1 MKITPKQYAISLYE
15 STTKIDKIQA
25 EKRIE
30 NFIKILKK
38 NNDLSLIDKII
49 QQYYK
54 YYRNQRNITK
64 IEVSSAKKLN
74 PEILNKLIQKFHN
87 QIEIEETVDE
97 SLIGGIV
104 LRIDDNLLLDG
115 SVKRKLENLEKN
127 LTQSSN

>member
-25 EKRIE
+25 EKRIG
-30 NFIKILKK
+30 NFIKILIK

>member
-15 STTKIDKIQA
+15 STIKVDKVQA
-25 EKRIE
+25 EQRIKK
-30 NFIKILKK
+30 FIKILQK

-54 YYRNQRNITK
+54 YYRSQRNISK

-74 PEILNKLIQKFHN
+74 TEILNKLVQKFNN

-104 LRIDDNLLLDG
+104 LKIDDNILLDG
-115 SVKRKLENLEKN
+115 SVKKKLENLKKN
-127 LTQSSN
+127 LIQNSN

>member
-15 STTKIDKIQA
+15 STIKIDKIQA
-25 EKRIE
+25 EKRIG
-30 NFIKILKK
+30 NFIKILQK

-49 QQYYK
+49 QQYHK
-54 YYRNQRNITK
+54 YHRNQRNISK

-74 PEILNKLIQKFHN
+74 PEILNKLVQKFNN

-104 LRIDDNLLLDG
+104 LKIDDDILLDG
-115 SVKRKLENLEKN
+115 SVKKKLENLKKN
-127 LTQSSN
+127 LIQNSN

>member
-15 STTKIDKIQA
+15 STIKIDKIQA
-25 EKRIE
+25 EKRIG

-64 IEVSSAKKLN
+64 IEVSSAKELN

-115 SVKRKLENLEKN
+115 SVKKKLENLKRNITEI
-127 LTQSSN
+127 

>member
-1 MKITPKQYAISLYE
+1 MKITPKQYAIGLYE
-15 STTKIDKIQA
+15 STIKIDKIQA
-25 EKRIE
+25 EKQIG
-30 NFIKILKK
+30 NFIKILQK

-54 YYRNQRNITK
+54 YHRSQRNISK

-74 PEILNKLIQKFHN
+74 PEILNKLVQKFNN

-104 LRIDDNLLLDG
+104 LKIDDNILLDG
-115 SVKRKLENLEKN
+115 SVKKKLENLKKN
-127 LTQSSN
+127 LIQNSN

>member
-25 EKRIE
+25 EKRIG
-30 NFIKILKK
+30 NFIKILIK

-64 IEVSSAKKLN
+64 IEISSAKKLN

-87 QIEIEETVDE
+87 QIEIEETIDK

-115 SVKRKLENLEKN
+115 SVKRKLANLRK
-127 LTQSSN
+127 SIS